1 MSPGLSLSISNLKSY
16 LVIILLF
23 QAKAGKLRT
32 ANQRTV
38 VETCQQLRAALTG
51 VRTQSG
57 ALSHYGKPAGVL
69 HAGRIGDAGPDQ
81 ARPREIWEEFLT
93 GGNLLK
99 DSYLLRLSFFFN

>member
-38 VETCQQLRAALTG
+38 VEMCQQLRAALTG

-81 ARPREIWEEFLT
+81 ARPGQGKYGRNF
-93 GGNLLK
+93 
-99 DSYLLRLSFFFN
+99 